1 MTELE
6 AFCAH
11 FRLLGNS
18 EHTLENYLGALKR
31 LETMLGHSS
40 ETKRELGSATPLD
53 LRSYLAERSTQV
65 QAATLAGDVRALR
78 CFYRWRAEALSA
90 ENPALSLKLPK
101 IPEPVTESCSRE
113 SYLKLLAAIPSSGF
127 MNARDRALITV
138 LWSSGARLS
147 EVARMRREDLDLA
160 AGTFVIPRAKSRRP
174 RTVGLTPEAVKALK
188 QYLKFSKLHTPA
200 LWWGTQGPLSDEGIK
215 QMLQRRSKAAGVNV
229 SAHMFRRGVA
239 ERWLAAGG
247 SETLLRYHAG
257 WESHLMVRRYI
268 RANGERLAID
278 EHRRLLG

>member
-1 MTELE
+1 MTEIE

-31 LETMLGHSS
+31 LEGHLSP
-40 ETKRELGSATPLD
+40 REGGEVTALD
-53 LRSYLAERSTQV
+53 LRSYLTERSTQV
-65 QAATLAGDVRALR
+65 QASTLAGDIRALR
-78 CFYRWRAEALSA
+78 CFYRWRAETFDCADPSKT
-90 ENPALSLKLPK
+90 LKLPK

-160 AGTFVIPRAKSRRP
+160 AGTFLIPRAKSRRP
-174 RTVGLTPEAVKALK
+174 RTVGLAPEAVKALK
-188 QYLKFSKLHTPA
+188 HYLRFSKLHTPA
-200 LWWGTQGPLSDEGIK
+200 LWWGTQGPLTDEGIK
-215 QMLQRRSKAAGVNV
+215 QMLQRRSKAAGVSV
-229 SAHMFRRGVA
+229 SAHQFRRGVA

-257 WESHLMVRRYI
+257 WESHLMVKRYV
-268 RANGERLAID
+268 RSNGNRLAID

>member
-18 EHTLENYLGALKR
+18 EHTLECYLGVLKR
-31 LETMLGHSS
+31 F
-40 ETKRELGSATPLD
+40 SATIDLAAAGPLD
-53 LRSYLAERSTQV
+53 LRSYLTQRSTQV
-65 QAATLAGDVRALR
+65 QAATLAVDVRALR
-78 CFYRWRAEALSA
+78 CFYRWRAEMLECDDPSRT
-90 ENPALSLKLPK
+90 LKLPK

-113 SYLKLLAAIPSSGF
+113 SYLKLLASIPSNTF
-127 MNARDRALITV
+127 WNCRDRALVTV
-138 LWSSGARLS
+138 LWGSGARLS
-147 EVARMRREDLDLA
+147 EVARMRREDLDLI

-174 RTVGLTPEAVKALK
+174 RTVGLTPEAVKALRS
-188 QYLKFSKLHTPA
+188 YLRYSKLRGPA
-200 LWWGTQGPLSDEGIK
+200 LWTGTQGPLTAEGVR
-215 QMLQRRSKAAGVNV
+215 QMLERRSKAAGVKV

-268 RANGERLAID
+268 RANGERLAVD
-278 EHRRLLG
+278 EHRRLMA